1 MIEDLIASVN
11 VCISYML
18 SMYLN
23 ISVQIIE
30 ENFCRWSGQVK
41 IFNVMI
47 KVLGSFFCNN
57 LPPVGICI
65 IFLQNYT
72 NIDSHRTR

>member
-30 ENFCRWSGQVK
+30 ENFSRWSGQVK
-41 IFNVMI
+41 IFGVMI
-47 KVLGSFFCNN
+47 KVLVSFFVKTCH
-57 LPPVGICI
+57 LLEYV
-65 IFLQNYT
+65 
-72 NIDSHRTR
+72 